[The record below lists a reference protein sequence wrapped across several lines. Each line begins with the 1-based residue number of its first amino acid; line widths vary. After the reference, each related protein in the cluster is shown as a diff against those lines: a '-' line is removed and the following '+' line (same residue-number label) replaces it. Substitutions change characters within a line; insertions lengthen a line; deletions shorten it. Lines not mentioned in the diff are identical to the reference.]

1 MEQIK
6 EDTSLMTT
14 EEQIHALSQ
23 EVTPVTVMENSLSA
37 FMGDV
42 FDQVRKEEDY
52 QQKIKS
58 QIIKNLPTMKNQEL
72 IALMTS
78 ASTNKNDL
86 ISKVISPTMGLMTA
100 AQKNEMAERKEMIKN
115 KEETIIGHG
124 NLSQMTAMAPSEVLA
139 GLQALFNMAN
149 AVQVNPVS
157 VSVSDSQDTA
167 VEKKDEFL

>member
-100 AQKNEMAERKEMIKN
+100 AQQNEMAERKEMIKN
-115 KEETIIGHG
+115 KEEKIIGHG
-124 NLSQMTAMAPSEVLA
+124 NMSQMNAMAPSEVLA

-167 VEKKDEFL
+167 VEKKD